1 MAFSPEEVVFCATH
15 AEEIADAAQRVGL
28 TPATAIA
35 DADYLKKRFGDC
47 GRSVSE
53 LLRARVVGK
62 RKGLSQEWVYPLEAA
77 EQATPPAVTAE
88 RQRRIREF
96 FPTQLVHDL
105 TTSIGTE
112 ISGSLVGAKEHGGR
126 TIDKAEG
133 GDGRDADKPAHS
145 PFAGTPVIGSDLDL
159 ARVMCARYNTGRPV
173 FVADAL
179 AHTSAAPV
187 LIADPARRAG
197 GRRIPR
203 PEELL
208 PPLPDLIAAHSGQE
222 LAVKCAPGIDYSG
235 WDGLVS
241 VTSVDGGVK
250 EACLYTPGLSGGARR
265 EAVIIR
271 GQQLVDRI
279 TDSSSAADH
288 ADVARDGLVREP
300 GRFIIDPDG
309 AIVRAGLV
317 SQFAV
322 REGLWML
329 DHRIAHLTGTS
340 IPHGYSGFEVMDQVP
355 LKKLKKALA
364 SYRPGALEIL
374 VRGVDLNPDLLRKKL
389 KPTGGRPMGI
399 VVTRIGKTASAF
411 ICGPRQWALPQSMN
425 TTARI
430 AQHRDR

>member
-15 AEEIADAAQRVGL
+15 ADEIADAAHRVGL
-28 TPATAIA
+28 TPTTAIA
-35 DADYLKKRFGDC
+35 DAEYLKKRFGEF
-47 GRSVSE
+47 GRCVSE
-53 LLRARVVGK
+53 LLRARVVGA
-62 RKGLSQEWVYPLEAA
+62 RKGLPAHWIYPLEAA

-112 ISGSLVGAKEHGGR
+112 IADGDPQRTKSAGGATAAKE
-126 TIDKAEG
+126 TN
-133 GDGRDADKPAHS
+133 GDGRNTEGLHPT
-145 PFAGTPVIGSDLDL
+145 PFSGTPVIGSDLDL

-179 AHTSAAPV
+179 VHTSLAPV
-187 LIADPARRAG
+187 CIADPARRAG

-208 PPLPDLIAAHSGQE
+208 PPLPDLIAAHRGQE

-235 WDGLVS
+235 WEGLVS

-250 EACLYTPGLSGGARR
+250 EVCLFTPGLSGGARR

-271 GQQLVDRI
+271 GQRVVDRI
-279 TDSSSAADH
+279 TCSADP
-288 ADVARDGLVREP
+288 ADVAPNDLVREP

-329 DHRIAHLTGTS
+329 DHRIAHLTGDS
-340 IPHGYSGFEVMDQVP
+340 IPAGYSGFEVLDEVP

-364 SYRPGALEIL
+364 PYHPGALEIL

-389 KPTGGRPMGI
+389 KPTGDRPMGI

-411 ICGPRQWALPQSMN
+411 ICGPRQRA
-425 TTARI
+425 
-430 AQHRDR
+430 